1 MLFGK
6 LWWSV
11 RVSCLL
17 WAYLVFSK
25 HSITIF
31 CHYWYHTTIRFYISQ
46 IFESVEHPMKCISIL
61 STFSIMKLKFTISHT
76 KTKQL
81 KSGYLLL
88 TNETSKVVQ
97 TNSTPMLSANVLSR
111 KIFIGLLIGEKQSS
125 CITRRK
131 GTCLYHF
138 QSGWYL
144 QNRKTDCKRK
154 PK

>member
-1 MLFGK
+1 MHLHLK
-6 LWWSV
+6 YVLH
-11 RVSCLL
+11 
-17 WAYLVFSK
+17 YETEI
-25 HSITIF
+25 HDIT
-31 CHYWYHTTIRFYISQ
+31 H
-46 IFESVEHPMKCISIL
+46 
-61 STFSIMKLKFTISHT
+61 

-81 KSGYLLL
+81 ESGYLLL

-138 QSGWYL
+138 QSG
-144 QNRKTDCKRK
+144 
-154 PK
+154 